1 MIARLA
7 LVLPF
12 VLLTACGAGTPQAP
26 ATSGKPLPEA
36 PPPPALQEEDR
47 LVCPADVKE
56 CPDGSFVSRT
66 GPRCEFAACPEEKK

>member
-1 MIARLA
+1 MIVRLIF
-7 LVLPF
+7 VLPF
-12 VLLTACGAGTPQAP
+12 VLLTACGAGAP
-26 ATSGKPLPEA
+26 PPAARSLPEA

-66 GPRCEFAACPEEKK
+66 GPRCEFAACPAEKK

>member
-1 MIARLA
+1 MITRLV

-12 VLLTACGAGTPQAP
+12 VLLTACGAGAP
-26 ATSGKPLPEA
+26 APASKPLPEA

-56 CPDGSFVSRT
+56 CPDGSFVSRIGT
-66 GPRCEFAACPEEKK
+66 RCEFAACPAEKK